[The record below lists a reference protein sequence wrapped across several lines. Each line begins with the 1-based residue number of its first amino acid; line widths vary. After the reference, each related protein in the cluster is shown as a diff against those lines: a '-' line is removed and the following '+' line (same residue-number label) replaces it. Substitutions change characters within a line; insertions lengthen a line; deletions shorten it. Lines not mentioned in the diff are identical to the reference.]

1 MGIFSSRRRKNK
13 FKSSNPLL
21 RWFGPGATSAGL
33 LYGLYLLLS
42 GGLSF
47 SSLDGILG
55 SADPAVSTRME
66 PIVLE
71 NLFDR
76 PADGIRIATFNIE
89 NFSDNKSLVRK
100 HESGVDVMGKIAEIV
115 AAFDLVAIQE
125 IRGKEGL
132 AIQRLINLLNASGK
146 TYGATISEP
155 IGNEDRFESYAFVWD
170 VSRIQ
175 FIPNSSYVVRDDGG
189 RMYREPMVASF
200 QTVVPPGSNQPP
212 FRFTAINVHTDP
224 DEVKPNAAI
233 NEIDVLADVFQRV
246 REYEA
251 KWNSEDDFI
260 LLGDL
265 NVSTKQFRNLGQI
278 QNVVSVAGDIQTN
291 LNRTKTNDHILI
303 DQVWTSEY
311 SQHFGVID
319 LKEHL
324 GLSDAQAKAISD
336 HIPLWA
342 EFSRFE
348 ASQPVVPEETPNA
361 NRRTK
366 LIGFEQP
373 VQ

>member
-1 MGIFSSRRRKNK
+1 MGIFSSRRRKNS
-13 FKSSNPLL
+13 FKSPNLLL
-21 RWFGPGATSAGL
+21 RWFGPGATTAGV
-33 LYGLYLLLS
+33 LYALYLALS

-47 SSLDGILG
+47 SSLDGLLG
-55 SADPAVSTRME
+55 SADPAAIQRME
-66 PIVLE
+66 PIVLQ
-71 NLFDR
+71 NLIDR

-89 NFSDNKSLVRK
+89 NFSEKKALKRNDA
-100 HESGVDVMGKIAEIV
+100 SGIDVLGKIAEIV

-125 IRGKEGL
+125 IRGDGGL

-155 IGNEDRFESYAFVWD
+155 IGDENRTESYAFVWD

-175 FIPNSSYVVRDDGG
+175 FIPNSSYVVRDDGK

-200 QTVVPPGSNQPP
+200 QTVIPPGTALRP

-224 DEVKPNAAI
+224 DLVDPDVRDSEI
-233 NEIDVLADVFQRV
+233 NVLADVFQRV

-251 KWNSEDDFI
+251 EWNSEDDFI
-260 LLGDL
+260 LMGDL
-265 NVSTKQFRNLGQI
+265 NVETKGLGNLSQI
-278 QNVVSVAGDIQTN
+278 QGVVSVAGDILTN
-291 LNRTKTNDHILI
+291 VNRTKTNDHILI
-303 DQVWTSEY
+303 DQVWTNEY
-311 SQHFGVID
+311 QQRAGVID
-319 LKEHL
+319 LKGQM
-324 GLSDAQAKAISD
+324 GLNDAQANAISD
-336 HIPLWA
+336 HLPLWA

-348 ASQPVVPEETPNA
+348 APQPVVTPTAPDA
-361 NRRTK
+361 NSRTK